1 MTPKQLRFVEEYL
14 IDLNATQAAVRAGY
28 AEKTAHVTGPRL
40 LANVR
45 VADAI
50 AKCQKTRSQ
59 RTQITADAVVAELA
73 KLGFSNM
80 LDYVTVQSDGLA
92 YIDLSKLTRE
102 QAAAI
107 QEMTVDEYVEGA
119 GEDARPV
126 KKVKIKLAD
135 KKSSLE
141 LLGKH
146 LGIFDSKQDALHTVD
161 VRIRIGD
168 VELTNDRTGD

>member
-14 IDLNATQAAVRAGY
+14 IDLNATQAAIRAGY
-28 AEKTAHVTGPRL
+28 SKRSAEVTGARL
-40 LANVR
+40 LRNAKV
-45 VADAI
+45 I
-50 AKCQKTRSQ
+50 AALSKRQQERSE
-59 RTQITADAVVAELA
+59 RTQVTADAVIAELA

-80 LDYVTVQSDGLA
+80 LDYVTVQTDGLA
-92 YIDLSKLTRE
+92 YIDLSRLSRE

-119 GEDARPV
+119 GDDERPV
-126 KKVKIKLAD
+126 KRVKIKLAD